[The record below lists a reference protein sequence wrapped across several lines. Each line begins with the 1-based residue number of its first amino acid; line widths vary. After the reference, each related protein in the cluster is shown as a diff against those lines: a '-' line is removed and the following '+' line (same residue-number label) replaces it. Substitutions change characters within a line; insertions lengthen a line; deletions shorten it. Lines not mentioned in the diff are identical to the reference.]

1 MKILLK
7 KIIKITL
14 FTYSAIL
21 AFALTF
27 GAFSRGFNYSNIITA
42 LLFLPITYHFILEI
56 KKGLRNATSI
66 KDESR
71 QETFYFSLKSF
82 ISQKD
87 PSFAIT
93 IILLTISASITFLRA
108 ANVLPTTATTNHPRS
123 TIHNLRSTTTTN
135 YHSPFTIQL
144 LNTKYLILNTS

>member
-14 FTYSAIL
+14 FTYSAVL

-66 KDESR
+66 KDESL

-108 ANVLPTTATTNHPRS
+108 TNVLPTATKT
-123 TIHNLRSTTTTN
+123 TTTTN
-135 YHSPFTIQL
+135 YLGSPREPTPFAGQP
-144 LNTKYLILNTS
+144 LISLTASKAIPLSGTTN